1 MLRFT
6 IRRLAWAVPTLLLV
20 TFLVYVALRLGTDPL
35 QSYLRTNPRA
45 SKEKIE
51 QYKSVNG
58 LSSNYVLGYFHWLKN
73 FVTFN
78 WPRSI
83 KGSREVW
90 PELKDAMANTIRLG
104 TFATVVGVSIGLFV
118 GMFAALKPGSRRDV
132 AVNTGAFLG
141 VSIPPYITA
150 VLFQLVFAVYWSRWF
165 GKTLFPTSGV
175 YPPGHIGFDLVL
187 MLKHMALPMMVVAIQ
202 VIATYSRYMRSSL
215 LDVMNS
221 DGCANDTTYFNYI
234 DVYDYPVAGFTSRPN
249 PASILNPSVQ
259 FVDTSSA
266 DVVYF
271 DWTFYDSTNT
281 MIGSDYVQ
289 NPIYNFSGLI
299 EQQYYIQL
307 YVENQNGCSDTVYGT
322 QIVEGEY
329 AFFLPNSFTPNG
341 DGLNDSFFPVGDK
354 ISVEN
359 YSFKI
364 FNRWGE
370 MIFSTNDFNEKWDGT
385 YQNNALS
392 SDAYIWK
399 IDLVDS
405 QSGEEK
411 SLKGYVLLS
420 R

>member
-83 KGSREVW
+83 KVSREVW

-104 TFATVVGVSIGLFV
+104 TFATVVGVSIGLLV

-175 YPPGHIGFDLVL
+175 YPPGHTGFNLVL

-221 DGCANDTTYFNYI
+221 DFMRTARSKGISERQVLLKHGVRNALIPVVTIAALDIGSIIGGLIISENIFAYPGMGLYFLDSFTNG
-234 DVYDYPVAGFTSRPN
+234 DFPLLMPWMVLVVASTLMFN
-249 PASILNPSVQ
+249 LI
-259 FVDTSSA
+259 A
-266 DVVYF
+266 DV
-271 DWTFYDSTNT
+271 S
-281 MIGSDYVQ
+281 
-289 NPIYNFSGLI
+289 
-299 EQQYYIQL
+299 
-307 YVENQNGCSDTVYGT
+307 
-322 QIVEGEY
+322 Y
-329 AFFLPNSFTPNG
+329 AFLDPRIRL
-341 DGLNDSFFPVGDK
+341 D
-354 ISVEN
+354 
-359 YSFKI
+359 
-364 FNRWGE
+364 
-370 MIFSTNDFNEKWDGT
+370 
-385 YQNNALS
+385 
-392 SDAYIWK
+392 
-399 IDLVDS
+399 
-405 QSGEEK
+405 
-411 SLKGYVLLS
+411 
-420 R
+420 

>member
-1 MLRFT
+1 M
-6 IRRLAWAVPTLLLV
+6 PTLLLV
-20 TFLVYVALRLGTDPL
+20 TFLVYIALRLGTDPL

-175 YPPGHIGFDLVL
+175 YPPGHTGFNLVL

-221 DGCANDTTYFNYI
+221 DFMRTARSKGISERQVLLKHGVRNALIPVVTIAALDIGSIIGGLIISENIFAYPGMGLYFLDSFTNG
-234 DVYDYPVAGFTSRPN
+234 DFPLLMPWMVLVVASTLMFN
-249 PASILNPSVQ
+249 LV
-259 FVDTSSA
+259 A
-266 DVVYF
+266 DV
-271 DWTFYDSTNT
+271 S
-281 MIGSDYVQ
+281 
-289 NPIYNFSGLI
+289 
-299 EQQYYIQL
+299 
-307 YVENQNGCSDTVYGT
+307 
-322 QIVEGEY
+322 Y
-329 AFFLPNSFTPNG
+329 AFLDPRIRL
-341 DGLNDSFFPVGDK
+341 D
-354 ISVEN
+354 
-359 YSFKI
+359 
-364 FNRWGE
+364 
-370 MIFSTNDFNEKWDGT
+370 
-385 YQNNALS
+385 
-392 SDAYIWK
+392 
-399 IDLVDS
+399 
-405 QSGEEK
+405 
-411 SLKGYVLLS
+411 
-420 R
+420 

>member
-1 MLRFT
+1 
-6 IRRLAWAVPTLLLV
+6 
-20 TFLVYVALRLGTDPL
+20 L

-215 LDVMNS
+215 LDVLNS
-221 DGCANDTTYFNYI
+221 DFMRTARSKGISERQILLKHGVRNALIPVVTIAALDIGSIIGGLIISENIFAYPGMGLYFLDSFTNG
-234 DVYDYPVAGFTSRPN
+234 DFPLLMPWMVLVVASTLMFN
-249 PASILNPSVQ
+249 LV
-259 FVDTSSA
+259 A
-266 DVVYF
+266 DV
-271 DWTFYDSTNT
+271 S
-281 MIGSDYVQ
+281 
-289 NPIYNFSGLI
+289 
-299 EQQYYIQL
+299 
-307 YVENQNGCSDTVYGT
+307 
-322 QIVEGEY
+322 Y
-329 AFFLPNSFTPNG
+329 AFLDPRIRL
-341 DGLNDSFFPVGDK
+341 D
-354 ISVEN
+354 
-359 YSFKI
+359 
-364 FNRWGE
+364 
-370 MIFSTNDFNEKWDGT
+370 
-385 YQNNALS
+385 
-392 SDAYIWK
+392 
-399 IDLVDS
+399 
-405 QSGEEK
+405 
-411 SLKGYVLLS
+411 
-420 R
+420 

>member
-1 MLRFT
+1 M
-6 IRRLAWAVPTLLLV
+6 RRLAWAVPTLLLV

-51 QYKSVNG
+51 QYKFVNG

-104 TFATVVGVSIGLFV
+104 TFASVVGVSIGLFV

-175 YPPGHIGFDLVL
+175 YPPGHTGFNLVL

-221 DGCANDTTYFNYI
+221 DFMRTARSKGISERQVLLKHGVRNALIPVVTIAALDIGGIIGGLIISENIFAYPGMGLYFLDSFTNG
-234 DVYDYPVAGFTSRPN
+234 DFPLLMPWMVLVVASTLMFN
-249 PASILNPSVQ
+249 LV
-259 FVDTSSA
+259 A
-266 DVVYF
+266 DV
-271 DWTFYDSTNT
+271 S
-281 MIGSDYVQ
+281 
-289 NPIYNFSGLI
+289 
-299 EQQYYIQL
+299 
-307 YVENQNGCSDTVYGT
+307 
-322 QIVEGEY
+322 Y
-329 AFFLPNSFTPNG
+329 AFLDPRIRL
-341 DGLNDSFFPVGDK
+341 D
-354 ISVEN
+354 
-359 YSFKI
+359 
-364 FNRWGE
+364 
-370 MIFSTNDFNEKWDGT
+370 
-385 YQNNALS
+385 
-392 SDAYIWK
+392 
-399 IDLVDS
+399 
-405 QSGEEK
+405 
-411 SLKGYVLLS
+411 
-420 R
+420 

>member
-1 MLRFT
+1 
-6 IRRLAWAVPTLLLV
+6 V

-104 TFATVVGVSIGLFV
+104 TFATVVGVSIGLLV

-175 YPPGHIGFDLVL
+175 YPPGHTGFNLVL

-221 DGCANDTTYFNYI
+221 DFMRTARSKGISERQVLLKHGVRNALIPVVTIAALDIGSIIGGLIISENIFAYPGMGLYFLDSFTNG
-234 DVYDYPVAGFTSRPN
+234 DFPLLMPWMVLVVASTLMFN
-249 PASILNPSVQ
+249 LI
-259 FVDTSSA
+259 A
-266 DVVYF
+266 DV
-271 DWTFYDSTNT
+271 S
-281 MIGSDYVQ
+281 
-289 NPIYNFSGLI
+289 
-299 EQQYYIQL
+299 
-307 YVENQNGCSDTVYGT
+307 
-322 QIVEGEY
+322 Y
-329 AFFLPNSFTPNG
+329 AFLDPRIRL
-341 DGLNDSFFPVGDK
+341 D
-354 ISVEN
+354 
-359 YSFKI
+359 
-364 FNRWGE
+364 
-370 MIFSTNDFNEKWDGT
+370 
-385 YQNNALS
+385 
-392 SDAYIWK
+392 
-399 IDLVDS
+399 
-405 QSGEEK
+405 
-411 SLKGYVLLS
+411 
-420 R
+420 

>member
-104 TFATVVGVSIGLFV
+104 TFATVVGVSIGLLV

-215 LDVMNS
+215 LDVLNS
-221 DGCANDTTYFNYI
+221 DFMRTARSKGISERQVLLKHGVRNALIPVVTIAALDIGSIIGGLIISENIFAYPGMGLYFLDSFTNG
-234 DVYDYPVAGFTSRPN
+234 DFPLLMPWMVLVVASTLMFN
-249 PASILNPSVQ
+249 LI
-259 FVDTSSA
+259 A
-266 DVVYF
+266 DV
-271 DWTFYDSTNT
+271 S
-281 MIGSDYVQ
+281 
-289 NPIYNFSGLI
+289 
-299 EQQYYIQL
+299 
-307 YVENQNGCSDTVYGT
+307 
-322 QIVEGEY
+322 Y
-329 AFFLPNSFTPNG
+329 AFLDPRIRL
-341 DGLNDSFFPVGDK
+341 D
-354 ISVEN
+354 
-359 YSFKI
+359 
-364 FNRWGE
+364 
-370 MIFSTNDFNEKWDGT
+370 
-385 YQNNALS
+385 
-392 SDAYIWK
+392 
-399 IDLVDS
+399 
-405 QSGEEK
+405 
-411 SLKGYVLLS
+411 
-420 R
+420 

>member
-1 MLRFT
+1 M
-6 IRRLAWAVPTLLLV
+6 RRLAWAVPTLLLV

-132 AVNTGAFLG
+132 AVNTGAFFG

-215 LDVMNS
+215 LDVLNS
-221 DGCANDTTYFNYI
+221 DFMRTARSKGISERQVLLKHGVRNALIPVVTIAALDIGSIIGGLIISENIFAYPGMGLYFLDSFTNG
-234 DVYDYPVAGFTSRPN
+234 DFPLLMPWMVLVVASTLMFN
-249 PASILNPSVQ
+249 LI
-259 FVDTSSA
+259 A
-266 DVVYF
+266 DV
-271 DWTFYDSTNT
+271 S
-281 MIGSDYVQ
+281 
-289 NPIYNFSGLI
+289 
-299 EQQYYIQL
+299 
-307 YVENQNGCSDTVYGT
+307 
-322 QIVEGEY
+322 Y
-329 AFFLPNSFTPNG
+329 AFLDPRIRL
-341 DGLNDSFFPVGDK
+341 D
-354 ISVEN
+354 
-359 YSFKI
+359 
-364 FNRWGE
+364 
-370 MIFSTNDFNEKWDGT
+370 
-385 YQNNALS
+385 
-392 SDAYIWK
+392 
-399 IDLVDS
+399 
-405 QSGEEK
+405 
-411 SLKGYVLLS
+411 
-420 R
+420 

>member
-1 MLRFT
+1 M
-6 IRRLAWAVPTLLLV
+6 RRLAWAVPTLLLV

-175 YPPGHIGFDLVL
+175 YPPGHTGFNLVL

-221 DGCANDTTYFNYI
+221 DFMRTARSKGISERQVLLKHGVRNALI
-234 DVYDYPVAGFTSRPN
+234 PVVTIA
-249 PASILNPSVQ
+249 AL
-259 FVDTSSA
+259 D
-266 DVVYF
+266 
-271 DWTFYDSTNT
+271 
-281 MIGSDYVQ
+281 IGS
-289 NPIYNFSGLI
+289 IIGGLI
-299 EQQYYIQL
+299 ISENIFAYPGMGL
-307 YVENQNGCSDTVYGT
+307 Y
-322 QIVEGEY
+322 
-329 AFFLPNSFTPNG
+329 FLNSFTNG
-341 DGLNDSFFPVGDK
+341 DFPLLMPWMVLVVA
-354 ISVEN
+354 STLM
-359 YSFKI
+359 
-364 FNRWGE
+364 FN
-370 MIFSTNDFNEKWDGT
+370 
-385 YQNNALS
+385 
-392 SDAYIWK
+392 
-399 IDLVDS
+399 LVADVS
-405 QSGEEK
+405 YAF
-411 SLKGYVLLS
+411 LDPRIRLD
-420 R
+420 

>member
-175 YPPGHIGFDLVL
+175 YPPGHIGFNLVL

-221 DGCANDTTYFNYI
+221 DFMRTARSKGISERQVLLKHGVRNALIPVVTIAALDIGSIIGGLIISENIFAYPGMGLYFLDSFTNG
-234 DVYDYPVAGFTSRPN
+234 DFPLLMPWMVLVVASTLMFN
-249 PASILNPSVQ
+249 LI
-259 FVDTSSA
+259 A
-266 DVVYF
+266 DV
-271 DWTFYDSTNT
+271 S
-281 MIGSDYVQ
+281 
-289 NPIYNFSGLI
+289 
-299 EQQYYIQL
+299 
-307 YVENQNGCSDTVYGT
+307 
-322 QIVEGEY
+322 Y
-329 AFFLPNSFTPNG
+329 AFLDPRIRL
-341 DGLNDSFFPVGDK
+341 D
-354 ISVEN
+354 
-359 YSFKI
+359 
-364 FNRWGE
+364 
-370 MIFSTNDFNEKWDGT
+370 
-385 YQNNALS
+385 
-392 SDAYIWK
+392 
-399 IDLVDS
+399 
-405 QSGEEK
+405 
-411 SLKGYVLLS
+411 
-420 R
+420 

>member
-1 MLRFT
+1 MLRFAF
-6 IRRLAWAVPTLLLV
+6 RRFVWAVPTLLLV
-20 TFLVYVALRLGTDPL
+20 TFLVYIALRLGTDPL

-175 YPPGHIGFDLVL
+175 YPPGHTGFNLVL

-221 DGCANDTTYFNYI
+221 DFMRTARSKGISERQVLLKHGVRNALIPVVTIAALDIGSIIGGLIISENIFAYPGMGLYFLDSFTNG
-234 DVYDYPVAGFTSRPN
+234 DFPLLMPWMVLVVASTLMFN
-249 PASILNPSVQ
+249 LV
-259 FVDTSSA
+259 A
-266 DVVYF
+266 DV
-271 DWTFYDSTNT
+271 S
-281 MIGSDYVQ
+281 
-289 NPIYNFSGLI
+289 
-299 EQQYYIQL
+299 
-307 YVENQNGCSDTVYGT
+307 
-322 QIVEGEY
+322 Y
-329 AFFLPNSFTPNG
+329 AFLDPRIRL
-341 DGLNDSFFPVGDK
+341 D
-354 ISVEN
+354 
-359 YSFKI
+359 
-364 FNRWGE
+364 
-370 MIFSTNDFNEKWDGT
+370 
-385 YQNNALS
+385 
-392 SDAYIWK
+392 
-399 IDLVDS
+399 
-405 QSGEEK
+405 
-411 SLKGYVLLS
+411 
-420 R
+420 